1 MERKAGVLRII
12 TVCMI
17 CVLDLC
23 GIGYMYFKNAK
34 GELLSVH
41 NASDNLKEIFQQNL
55 IVAAPTIIIF
65 FIFFFI
71 LKKELFTEMYLR
83 VEGTKQVIVVTVLG
97 LVLAVMTV
105 KGLCIND
112 DKVLIFYNLFYYLI
126 FIAFA
131 EEFILRGVCTY
142 MLKDFSVKV
151 RYLVPNTL
159 FGLMH
164 IFAYADYETLTL
176 DYVINFL
183 GSSVLGLMVIGC
195 FFQFLKEKTGTLWT
209 PILIHAIMDYSS
221 IFP

>member
-1 MERKAGVLRII
+1 MERKAAVLRII

-17 CVLDLC
+17 CVFDLF
-23 GIGYMYFKNAK
+23 GIGYMYFRNAK

-41 NASDNLKEIFQQNL
+41 NASDNPKEIFQQNL
-55 IVAAPTIIIF
+55 IVAAPAIIIF

-83 VEGTKQVIVVTVLG
+83 VEGKRQIIVVTVLG
-97 LVLAVMTV
+97 LVLAAMTR
-105 KGLCIND
+105 KGLSIND

-126 FIAFA
+126 FIAFT

-151 RYLVPNTL
+151 RYLVPNAL

-195 FFQFLKEKTGTLWT
+195 FFQFLKEKTGTLWI